1 MDLMEL
7 LEKRLP
13 PHELKHARGS
23 FDVIGDVA
31 VVEIPDEL
39 LHRER
44 DIVEA
49 LVELHPRIKTVY
61 RKGSARKGVYRLR
74 DFKLIYGDEK
84 ETEHKENGY
93 RIRLDVRK
101 VYFSPREANE
111 RHRIAKQVKAGE
123 SVMVMFAGAGP
134 YALAI
139 AKLQP
144 KVRKVY
150 AVEISP
156 DAYKYMAENVR
167 INKAGDKIVP
177 LLGDVETECGKYFG
191 KCDRVVMPLP
201 KGAYEYLK
209 LAAKCLKPK
218 GGFIHYYFW
227 SAEDALDEIREIV
240 EIDLQSLKRKVK
252 ALKTNKVSEYSPKVL
267 KFCMDI
273 SVK

>member
-1 MDLMEL
+1 MDLIEL

-13 PHELKHARGS
+13 PHELKHVKGS
-23 FDVIGDVA
+23 FDLIGDVA
-31 VVEIPDEL
+31 IVEIPDEL
-39 LHRER
+39 AHREK

-49 LVELHPRIKTVY
+49 LVELYPRIKTVY
-61 RKGSARKGVYRLR
+61 GKGSARKGVYRLR
-74 DFKLIYGDEK
+74 ELKLIYGDEK

-111 RHRIAKQVKAGE
+111 RQRIAKQVKANE
-123 SVMVMFAGAGP
+123 KVVVMFAGAGP

-139 AKLQP
+139 AKIQP

-150 AVEISP
+150 AVEINP
-156 DAYKYMAENVR
+156 DAYKYMTENVR
-167 INKAGDKIVP
+167 INKAGDKVIP

-191 KCDRVVMPLP
+191 QCDRVVMPLP

-209 LAAKCLKPK
+209 LAAKCLKKK
-218 GGFIHYYFW
+218 GGVIHYYFW
-227 SAEDALDEIREIV
+227 SAEDALDEIKEIV
-240 EIDLQSLKRKVK
+240 GIDLQSLNKKIK
-252 ALKTNKVSEYSPKVL
+252 SLKITKVSEYSPKVV

-273 SVK
+273 KV